1 MSDLK
6 LERPLVFFDLETT
19 GVNVARDRIVEI
31 SVVKLL
37 PDGTRTTRTRRLNPE
52 MPIPAEAAA
61 VHGIHDADVA
71 NEPTFRDVSRNLYL
85 YLEGCDLGG
94 YNILKFDI
102 PLLVNEFKRTG
113 LDFSMEGRRCVD
125 AFSIFCKLFPRT
137 LVGAYKFFCGKELDD
152 AHSAEADTLATLD
165 VFMQQLAKYP
175 ELPRDLD
182 ELHEYCDNRDPDA
195 LDSTGKFKWSGD
207 KLIINFGKNSGTALK
222 DIAVDNPGFLQWI
235 IKADFPDDAKQI
247 ASDALKGQFPEKTA

>member
-1 MSDLK
+1 MLELK

-31 SVVKLL
+31 SVVKIM
-37 PDGTRTTRTRRLNPE
+37 PDGSRNTRTRRVNPE
-52 MPIPAEAAA
+52 MPIPPEAAA
-61 VHGIHDADVA
+61 IHGISDADVV
-71 NEPTFRDVSRNLYL
+71 NEPTFKNISRNLYL

-102 PLLVNEFKRTG
+102 PVLINEFKRAG
-113 LDFSMEGRRCVD
+113 LDFVMNERRCID
-125 AFSIFCKLFPRT
+125 AFNIFCKLFPRT
-137 LVGAYKFFCGKELDD
+137 LVGAYKFFCGKELAD
-152 AHSAEADTLATLD
+152 AHSAEADTLATVD
-165 VFMQQLAKYP
+165 VFMQQLKKYP

-207 KLIINFGKNSGTALK
+207 RLMINFGKNSGTALK
-222 DIAVDNPGFLQWI
+222 DIAIDNPGFLKWI
-235 IKADFPDDAKQI
+235 IKADFPDDAKKI
-247 ASDALKGQFPEKTA
+247 ASDALKGKFPEKNE